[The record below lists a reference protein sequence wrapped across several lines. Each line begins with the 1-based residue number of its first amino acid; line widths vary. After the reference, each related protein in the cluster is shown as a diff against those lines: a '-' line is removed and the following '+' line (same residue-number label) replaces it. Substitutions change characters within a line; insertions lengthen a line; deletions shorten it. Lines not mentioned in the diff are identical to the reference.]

1 MDKEDLEIQE
11 LLKTANLDIDNIDQ
25 EIANLEIDD
34 EETIEINSENQELDI
49 DKMTDKDV
57 ENLADDFIKIKDRQQ
72 LKQKQSELL
81 IQIIKAI
88 NFDVNTIDDITK
100 LTFDRDFLK
109 DPAIQKKIIA
119 FIPELRTCYNSAY
132 LTCLHQNAQDKQKNL
147 GINILRQI
155 LKCNYLKMT
164 PKVIS
169 HGYDK
174 TTGKKLVSRIYL
186 IQKILY

>member
-1 MDKEDLEIQE
+1 MESPEDLEIQE
-11 LLKTANLDIDNIDQ
+11 LLKTANLDMDTIDQ
-25 EIANLEIDD
+25 EIANLDIED
-34 EETIEINSENQELDI
+34 EGDPSEINV

-57 ENLADDFIKIKDRQQ
+57 ENLADDFIKIKDRQE
-72 LKQKQSELL
+72 LKQKQTELL

-88 NFDVNTIDDITK
+88 NFDVKTIDDIAK

-109 DPAIQKKIIA
+109 DPAIQNKIIA

-164 PKVIS
+164 PKVVS

-186 IQKILY
+186 IQKLLF

>member
-164 PKVIS
+164 PKKVS

-174 TTGKKLVSRIYL
+174 STGKKLESRFYL
-186 IQKILY
+186 IEKMLY